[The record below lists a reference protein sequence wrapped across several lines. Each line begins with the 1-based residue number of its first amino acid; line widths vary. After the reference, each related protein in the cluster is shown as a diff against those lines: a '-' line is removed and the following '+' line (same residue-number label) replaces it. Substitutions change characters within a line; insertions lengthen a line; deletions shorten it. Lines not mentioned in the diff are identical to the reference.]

1 MRTRNPSIRLIFL
14 STFATED
21 ISFAWDYSGTW
32 SNQLVQRKSPLRI
45 HSTQQML
52 INDYRPRYRPA
63 RANARIIEM
72 DKRLNMTGL
81 TRAELVKFIVDIGEP
96 AYRSRQIFAALQH
109 RRQQNFDDI
118 SDLPKALRERLREN
132 ATASTLTIE
141 SRYLS
146 EDGTRRLLMKTH
158 DGFPVETVFIPEERR
173 DTICFSSQ
181 SGCPLQCTFCLTAQ
195 LGLLRSLTAGEIVEQ
210 IIIALNDVYGIGEKP
225 LRGTNLV
232 GMGAG
237 EPFLNFDSLLKAIR
251 IMADPQGLFIVPHRV
266 TVSTAGVVPRI
277 RELVSIPDRPNLAI
291 SLGAPTNEMRDVL
304 MPINKKWPLEELLIA
319 CKEFEQT
326 LKAGERFT
334 FEYVMLDSVNDSDE
348 QARQLANLLNRHE
361 LHAKVNLIP
370 HNPAEPLPYQPSPA
384 ARVEMFRSILE
395 SKGVHAFVRRP
406 RGRDIFAACGQL
418 AAIRQNASV
427 HAG

>member
-1 MRTRNPSIRLIFL
+1 MQLPHLIGLTQAELTDFGAGLGEPPFRARQLFAAIHRRRLL
-14 STFATED
+14 
-21 ISFAWDYSGTW
+21 SFA
-32 SNQLVQRKSPLRI
+32 
-45 HSTQQML
+45 QM
-52 INDYRPRYRPA
+52 
-63 RANARIIEM
+63 
-72 DKRLNMTGL
+72 T
-81 TRAELVKFIVDIGEP
+81 
-96 AYRSRQIFAALQH
+96 
-109 RRQQNFDDI
+109 
-118 SDLPKALRERLREN
+118 DLPQALRGKLEEQ
-132 ATASTLTIE
+132 AVISTLTLE

-146 EDGTRRLLMKTH
+146 SDGTRRYLFKTH
-158 DGFPVETVFIPEERR
+158 DQLPVETVFIPEERR

-195 LGLLRSLTAGEIVEQ
+195 LGLLRSLTPGEIVEQ
-210 IIIALNDVYGIGEKP
+210 IIIALNDAYGIGEKP

-237 EPFLNFDSLLKAIR
+237 EPFLNFDSLMKAIR

-304 MPINKKWPLEELLIA
+304 MPINKKWPLEELLMA

-370 HNPAEPLPYQPSPA
+370 HNPAEPLPYQPSTS
-384 ARVEMFRSILE
+384 ARVESFRDILE
-395 SKGVHAFVRRP
+395 SKGIHAFVRQP
-406 RGRDIFAACGQL
+406 RGRDILAAC
-418 AAIRQNASV
+418 
-427 HAG
+427 